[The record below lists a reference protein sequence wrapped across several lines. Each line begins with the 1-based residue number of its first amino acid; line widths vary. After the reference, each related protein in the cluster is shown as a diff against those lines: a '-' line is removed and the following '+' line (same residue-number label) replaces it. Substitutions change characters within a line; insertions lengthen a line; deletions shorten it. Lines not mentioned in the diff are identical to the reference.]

1 MATNIQSPTIQNL
14 EAAFAGECMAH
25 AKYRYFAKLCRAM
38 GDEETAQVFE
48 ATAEQ
53 EILHAFGHAELLFAG
68 DTMSPAK
75 CLQYAIEGETYE
87 YTQMYP
93 RFRHAAMEEGRMD
106 AVAEMEQQIGESK
119 EHAEKFRAVL
129 EKAAKRFAA
138 LAKVEEKHANHYR
151 ARMDRLAA

>member
-1 MATNIQSPTIQNL
+1 MATNIQSRTIENL